1 MTFLSVDSI
10 LNTSGKMS
18 TLPFNRANLKELI
31 KQGNLTALEE
41 FVLQGNG
48 DRLLGET
55 SSAPLVQ
62 EFLDNLP
69 TYLVCVDSNG
79 RSMVPLNDRFRY
91 SITYTPTLI
100 GSNQWIAQGSIAWK
114 FTWFSISSWSKFTHL
129 VSRPIGRYT
138 IAQGNAL
145 WSSWVIGSYSRKLWR
160 DCIRR

>member
-79 RSMVPLNDRFRY
+79 RSMVP
-91 SITYTPTLI
+91 
-100 GSNQWIAQGSIAWK
+100 
-114 FTWFSISSWSKFTHL
+114 
-129 VSRPIGRYT
+129 
-138 IAQGNAL
+138 
-145 WSSWVIGSYSRKLWR
+145 
-160 DCIRR
+160 